1 MVNNC
6 ILVVDDEIRMRKLI
20 KDFLVAKGY
29 SILEAEDGEKA
40 LEAFEENKN
49 KINLVLL
56 DVMMPKLDGWSVL
69 RQIRQESKVPIIMLT
84 ARGEEQD
91 ELFGF
96 ELGVD
101 EYISKPFSPKI
112 LVARVEAILK
122 RTAPDS
128 KEVKDY
134 GGVEIDKEGRTVKV
148 DGKLIELSLREYELL
163 TYLVE
168 NKDIALSRDKILNN
182 VWNYDYY
189 GDSRT
194 IDSHIKKIR
203 HKLIIIFLILVN
215 NFVLG
220 RFYLYSKRQ
229 TLKSVYRTVNDY
241 YNNDKSEN
249 FEEKLEQIA
258 IQNNFDILIRNN
270 ENVNIYTSNK
280 DFYSTFGQ
288 MNEMTSR
295 FNIGVG
301 ELIEQSDNFV
311 IKKIKDSKNGITYIL
326 LSSTLDNGYLLYI
339 RIPISSIQ
347 ESVKISNNFLYLM
360 AGFAILIAAVIV
372 SYVSRKF
379 TDPILELN
387 DIAKKM
393 SNLDFSHKYRI
404 KDVDD
409 EINNLGRSINVM
421 SDKLER
427 TINQLRNS
435 NIELEKDIEEKSK
448 IDEMRKSFISD
459 VSHELKTPIALIQ
472 GYSEGLLE
480 NVNTDEESRKFYAE
494 VILDETNKMDKL
506 VKQLLEL
513 MKLEYGKRQFNDKK
527 FNIVEVEKEVVR
539 KSKVMLE
546 EKKVKI
552 EFNLSEEIN
561 VFADDFYIEQVI
573 SNYITNAIKHVK
585 EIDGKKVISIVN
597 EVNIEK
603 NKVRVKIFNTGENI
617 AEEHINRIWNRFYK
631 VDESRNRTDGGT
643 GIGLSFVKAI
653 MNNYGN
659 RYGVTNKDD
668 GVEFY
673 FDLDLIV

>member
-1 MVNNC
+1 MSKKQNPLKSVR
-6 ILVVDDEIRMRKLI
+6 VKL
-20 KDFLVAKGY
+20 F
-29 SILEAEDGEKA
+29 
-40 LEAFEENKN
+40 
-49 KINLVLL
+49 
-56 DVMMPKLDGWSVL
+56 M
-69 RQIRQESKVPIIMLT
+69 T
-84 ARGEEQD
+84 
-91 ELFGF
+91 
-96 ELGVD
+96 
-101 EYISKPFSPKI
+101 
-112 LVARVEAILK
+112 
-122 RTAPDS
+122 
-128 KEVKDY
+128 
-134 GGVEIDKEGRTVKV
+134 
-148 DGKLIELSLREYELL
+148 LSL
-163 TYLVE
+163 V
-168 NKDIALSRDKILNN
+168 IL
-182 VWNYDYY
+182 
-189 GDSRT
+189 
-194 IDSHIKKIR
+194 
-203 HKLIIIFLILVN
+203 LIIIFLILVN

-409 EINNLGRSINVM
+409 EINNLGRSIN
-421 SDKLER
+421 E
-427 TINQLRNS
+427 LRNS

>member
-1 MVNNC
+1 MSKKQNPLKSVR
-6 ILVVDDEIRMRKLI
+6 VKL
-20 KDFLVAKGY
+20 F
-29 SILEAEDGEKA
+29 
-40 LEAFEENKN
+40 
-49 KINLVLL
+49 
-56 DVMMPKLDGWSVL
+56 M
-69 RQIRQESKVPIIMLT
+69 T
-84 ARGEEQD
+84 
-91 ELFGF
+91 
-96 ELGVD
+96 
-101 EYISKPFSPKI
+101 
-112 LVARVEAILK
+112 
-122 RTAPDS
+122 
-128 KEVKDY
+128 
-134 GGVEIDKEGRTVKV
+134 
-148 DGKLIELSLREYELL
+148 LSL
-163 TYLVE
+163 V
-168 NKDIALSRDKILNN
+168 IL
-182 VWNYDYY
+182 
-189 GDSRT
+189 
-194 IDSHIKKIR
+194 
-203 HKLIIIFLILVN
+203 LIIIFLILVN

-409 EINNLGRSINVM
+409 EINDLGKNINTM
-421 SDKLER
+421 SNKLE
-427 TINQLRNS
+427 TIIKQLRDN

-448 IDEMRKSFISD
+448 IDEMRKQFISD

-472 GYSEGLLE
+472 GYAEGLLE
-480 NVNTDEESRKFYAE
+480 NVTTDDESRKFYAE
-494 VILDETNKMDKL
+494 VILDESNKMDKL

-513 MKLEYGKRQFNDKK
+513 MKIEYGKREFTDKK

-659 RYGVTNKDD
+659 RYGVTNKED